1 MLKGVGG
8 ARRQRDQLA
17 HGVGPGQVAFRG
29 APLRVDSQQDFLHKR
44 PLAKALE
51 DVHEC
56 RTPKRVQ
63 ACVLARARCAELLG
77 ARREGVQ
84 PHPRLLRDKVAVDN
98 RIVQVRL
105 LECVAPR
112 HECMREKRMLHR
124 RPPPPECR
132 GRRCVCAVRYVLFRQ
147 CGD

>member
-29 APLRVDSQQDFLHKR
+29 APFRVDGYQDLLHDR
-44 PLAKALE
+44 SLSETLE
-51 DVHEC
+51 DVHE
-56 RTPKRVQ
+56 RRAPKRMQ

-84 PHPRLLRDKVAVDN
+84 PHLRLLRDKVAIDD

-105 LECVAPR
+105 FECVAPR
-112 HECMREKRMLHR
+112 HERVREKRMLHR
-124 RPPPPECR
+124 RPPRPECR
-132 GRRCVCAVRYVLFRQ
+132 GRRCVCSVHYVLFWQ
-147 CGD
+147 CAN